1 MYCSLKNVIFC
12 ACVCLCVSEA
22 KIRGPMYHKVFF
34 HFHMPVPNV
43 SKLPMT
49 LTCCDELSD

>member
-1 MYCSLKNVIFC
+1 MYCSLKNLIFC